1 MSAMAAIG
9 RRERVRGFALAGVE
23 VLPAADDAEARA
35 AWAALPARTAV
46 VILTP
51 DAHAAL
57 RAELAAVPSVLAAV
71 LPR

>member
-23 VLPAADDAEARA
+23 VLPAADEAAARA
-35 AWAALPARTAV
+35 AWAALPSGTAV

-51 DAHAAL
+51 DAQAAL
-57 RAELAAVPSVLAAV
+57 RVELAAAPSVLAAV
-71 LPR
+71 LPG